1 MRLFSLLPALALLTS
16 PVIAAAPPAS
26 AIAAQPATSLPGWL
40 AGTWA
45 REDGAAWAEELWTAP
60 RGGQM
65 LGLSRDGFGPDV
77 TTWSQERIERSRE
90 GAPVLVVQKEG
101 GAAVR
106 YPLAVASESA
116 IEFANAAQSYPQ
128 RIRYWREGQLLM
140 IEASRMDGSE
150 AKRWNYRP
158 VSTFVE

>member
-1 MRLFSLLPALALLTS
+1 MRLLPPLAALALLVS
-16 PVIAAAPPAS
+16 PVALGG
-26 AIAAQPATSLPGWL
+26 ATPLPGWL

-45 REDGAAWAEELWTAP
+45 REDGAAWADEVWTAP

-77 TTWSQERIERSRE
+77 TTWSQARIERSRE
-90 GAPVLVVQKEG
+90 GAPVLVLQREG
-101 GAAVR
+101 GSAVR

-116 IEFANAAQSYPQ
+116 IEFANAAQSFPQ

-150 AKRWNYRP
+150 ARRWNYRP